1 MKSLSRVRLLAT
13 PWTAAHQT
21 PPSTGF
27 ARQEYWSG
35 VPLPSPMAA
44 LMRGLYETMSFL
56 TLGRVCT
63 LRVGCIVSEAVG
75 QVRRLREKFHFVFL
89 TFLGI
94 VAGNSPLL

>member
-1 MKSLSRVRLLAT
+1 M
-13 PWTAAHQT
+13 
-21 PPSTGF
+21 
-27 ARQEYWSG
+27 
-35 VPLPSPMAA
+35 PLPSPMAA